1 MQAVQRLSAVWED
14 QGMTDDVDADEGRDI
29 MSKAG
34 AIVEA
39 LESHGELSA
48 ARLAE
53 TVGEPTSSTYRL
65 LQNLTA
71 IGWIEAGSS
80 RGLFRLGVFFIRIG
94 AQLEDGIDIRQAAL
108 PELRILRATTG
119 WTSFLCY
126 RRGNRGV
133 CVERLDGANVRSL
146 AMEIGDSLPLY
157 AGAGPQTLFAFQ
169 PAGERHALVDE
180 FASLRNPHRL
190 PVPSRADLEK
200 TLDDTRSRGYSR
212 SVEDVTLGIAAFAT
226 PVFNHRGELAAAIS
240 ISGLRDSLLHDEESI
255 VPLLKA
261 AASRTSRRLGFTPEV
276 DDATA

>member
-1 MQAVQRLSAVWED
+1 
-14 QGMTDDVDADEGRDI
+14 MTDEVDADEGRDI

-39 LESHGELSA
+39 LESRGELSA
-48 ARLAE
+48 AQLAD

-71 IGWIEAGSS
+71 IGWIETGST
-80 RGLFRLGVFFIRIG
+80 RGLFRLGVFFIRVG
-94 AQLEDGIDIRQAAL
+94 AQLEDSIDIRQAAL

-133 CVERLDGANVRSL
+133 CVERLDGSNVRSL

-157 AGAGPQTLFAFQ
+157 AGAGPQALLAFQ
-169 PAGERHALVDE
+169 PAAERHALVEE
-180 FASLRNPHRL
+180 FASGAHPHRL
-190 PVPSRADLEK
+190 PVPSRDDLER
-200 TLDDTRSRGYSR
+200 TLDDTLRRGYSR
-212 SVEDVTLGIAAFAT
+212 SIEDVTLGIAAFAT

-240 ISGLRDSLLHDEESI
+240 ISGLRDSLLGDEDSI
-255 VPLLKA
+255 VPLLREA
-261 AASRTSRRLGFTPEV
+261 AARTSRRLGFVPEESR
-276 DDATA
+276 ATA